1 MKSKEEKKG
10 LRIFILFSIL
20 GILLLMTP
28 FKDSEGYT
36 TVAVSVISHF
46 LNSSINNII
55 PLHYI
60 ILVVIFISSLLSV
73 IYKVFK
79 PKFIENNKILRDIS
93 SVSNIWIIARIL
105 GLVFAVITIF
115 KIGPEFIWSSNT
127 GGLILFDLIGGLFT
141 IFFVAGFILPLLTE
155 FGLLEFIGVYL
166 SKIMRPVFD
175 LPGRSAV
182 DSVASWIGDGTIGVT
197 LTNKQYEDGY
207 YTQKEAVTIAT
218 MFSAVSITFCL
229 VVLENVGLLNYFG
242 QFYFVVALAGI
253 IAAFIIPKIPPISRK
268 KHNKIEG
275 KNDNFD
281 ELIPDGYTKR
291 EWALKTAIDK
301 ANKSSDIKTYLTN
314 AVDMILGLWIGVIP
328 VIMLIGTLGLILSE
342 YTQIFHYIGL
352 PFVPILNLLHVPEAT
367 LASQTMVIGFA
378 DMVVP
383 SIIAQQI
390 ESEFT
395 RFVVAAVSVSQI
407 IYMSETGAVILG
419 SKIPVNL
426 FELFII
432 FLERT
437 LVTLPI
443 IVLLSHL
450 IF

>member
-1 MKSKEEKKG
+1 MKSKEDKKG
-10 LRIFILFSIL
+10 LIKFIIFSIL

-60 ILVVIFISSLLSV
+60 ILVVIFISSLLAV

-115 KIGPEFIWSSNT
+115 KIGPEFIWSLNT

-352 PFVPILNLLHVPEAT
+352 PFVPILNLLQVPEAT